1 MVSEAER
8 TTEKG
13 NARSETGGSSCAPMQ
28 PPRRETGTLF
38 LLGRPSAGKPNEANR
53 KRRLWKHALSIL
65 TGKYLSTVWKDTLSL
80 DLESGRIRFKTALP
94 LTHSR
99 TNPNLTK
106 PQLLLL

>member
-13 NARSETGGSSCAPMQ
+13 NAGSETGGISCAPMQ

-53 KRRLWKHALSIL
+53 KRRRWKHALSIL
-65 TGKYLSTVWKDTLSL
+65 KGKYLNTQVQCGKTL
-80 DLESGRIRFKTALP
+80 
-94 LTHSR
+94 
-99 TNPNLTK
+99 
-106 PQLLLL
+106 